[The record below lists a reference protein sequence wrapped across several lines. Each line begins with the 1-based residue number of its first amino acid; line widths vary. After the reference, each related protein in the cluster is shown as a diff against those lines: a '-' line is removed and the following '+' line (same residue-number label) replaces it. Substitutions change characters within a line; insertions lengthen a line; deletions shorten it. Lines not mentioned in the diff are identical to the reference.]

1 MSQVSTATESVQ
13 ICLRRFAPDA
23 AQQRQQDVL
32 ARLHD
37 LSERGTI
44 GDVTEEWWSTR
55 VCTPGAETGA
65 GASCPA
71 IVGELLDAVDGT
83 DISLQP
89 AFRQA
94 TGHESTDSDVLYL
107 PVICLVVR
115 QNGEITGIYPAC
127 DGDEHYSVKDGIE
140 QILAGEPLGTDPR

>member
-1 MSQVSTATESVQ
+1 MSQVSTATGSVQ

-37 LSERGTI
+37 LSEQGAV

-71 IVGELLDAVDGT
+71 IVGELLEAVEGT
-83 DISLQP
+83 EVSLQP
-89 AFRQA
+89 AFRHA

-107 PVICLVVR
+107 PVISLVIR
-115 QNGEITGIYPAC
+115 QEGEITGVYPAC
-127 DGDEHYSVKDGIE
+127 NGGQHQRVEDALDRIE
-140 QILAGEPLGTDPR
+140 AGEDVANL

>member
-37 LSERGTI
+37 LSEQGAVE
-44 GDVTEEWWSTR
+44 DVSEEWWSTR

-71 IVGELLDAVDGT
+71 IVGELLAAVEET
-83 DISLQP
+83 EVSLQP
-89 AFRQA
+89 AFRHA
-94 TGHESTDSDVLYL
+94 AGHDSTGSDVLYL
-107 PVICLVVR
+107 PVIALVIREDGAVA
-115 QNGEITGIYPAC
+115 GVYPAC
-127 DGDEHYSVKDGIE
+127 NGGEHQRVEDALDRIA
-140 QILAGEPLGTDPR
+140 AGEDVSNL